1 MYFPRSKF
9 LLLISFFFFTILLAI
24 FTVQIFEDRSHERSS
39 KGDGPL
45 PLENPVPERRESTF
59 YDRKDRLGVEPRW
72 NHFLQSPEEVLSERR
87 WTPRNDVV
95 LWEEI
100 QEDLA
105 LIIEEKFPELRLSK
119 KDLGKLT
126 ETIRTIQESMQELRE
141 FERTRG
147 KDEAIKQIHHQLN
160 RALEVFEEI
169 TEMNVSEFISL
180 GRPESGIDNGKPDHE
195 EIVNENIRD
204 RKS

>member
-1 MYFPRSKF
+1 
-9 LLLISFFFFTILLAI
+9 
-24 FTVQIFEDRSHERSS
+24 
-39 KGDGPL
+39 
-45 PLENPVPERRESTF
+45 
-59 YDRKDRLGVEPRW
+59 
-72 NHFLQSPEEVLSERR
+72 
-87 WTPRNDVV
+87 
-95 LWEEI
+95 
-100 QEDLA
+100 
-105 LIIEEKFPELRLSK
+105 
-119 KDLGKLT
+119 
-126 ETIRTIQESMQELRE
+126 MQELRE